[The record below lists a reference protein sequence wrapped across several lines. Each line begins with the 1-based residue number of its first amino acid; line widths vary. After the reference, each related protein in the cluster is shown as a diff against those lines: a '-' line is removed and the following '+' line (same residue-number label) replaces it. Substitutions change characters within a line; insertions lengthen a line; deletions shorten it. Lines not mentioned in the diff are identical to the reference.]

1 MGNVPSA
8 TVSKSQTTAIR
19 ANKSVVIDT
28 MKTNTMNNIQQ
39 LQTHVIHNMS
49 SSDKSNTSII
59 SANDNMEK
67 ILAIAFTANR
77 QMARGGK
84 QLTKDDLISILIFIQ
99 TVQSGRNCFNT
110 IDNYKILNCEDII
123 NVIRTIIYD
132 PIAVKKAIS
141 FSCSTAVAQQ
151 THPSIGNKNT
161 NNAIVRYNA

>member
-19 ANKSVVIDT
+19 ANKLATIEK

-49 SSDKSNTSII
+49 SSDKSNTLII
-59 SANDNMEK
+59 SANDNMEQ
-67 ILAIAFTANR
+67 ILAATLTANK

-84 QLTKDDLISILIFIQ
+84 QLTKDDLISILLFIQ

-110 IDNYKILNCEDII
+110 IENYKILNCDDII

-132 PIAVKKAIS
+132 PSAVKKAITV
-141 FSCSTAVAQQ
+141 SCSAAVAQQ
-151 THPSIGNKNT
+151 TQPSIGNKNT